1 MADRDLL
8 VEIGTEELPPKALQ
22 GLSEAFRNG
31 IVAGLDRAELTH
43 GEVRAFATPR
53 RLAVLVHQVAERQA
67 DKALE
72 RRGPALR
79 AAYDAEGR
87 PTQAALGFARSCGV
101 DLAEVERIET
111 DKGSWLVHRSTQVG
125 APAVSLFAG
134 IAEEALARLPIPK
147 RMRWGDG
154 EVEFVR
160 PVHWVVMLFGGD
172 VVPAEVLGVRAG
184 RESRG
189 HRFHHPGPVTLSSPG
204 EYAERLETPGQVVV
218 DFEARRERIR
228 QQVEAIAT
236 DLGGRAVIDEAL
248 LSEVASLVE
257 WPVALA
263 GGFDARFLE
272 VPAEALIATMKGN
285 QRYFHLV
292 DGNGHLLPHFIAVA
306 NVESRDPGAV
316 RAGNER
322 VVRPRLA
329 DADFFWKKDR
339 ASPLANRAEAL
350 GRVVFQQRLGTL
362 LDRTRRITRVA
373 GDIAQELG
381 ADPTLAERA
390 AALSKC
396 DLVTEM
402 VGEFP
407 ELQGVMGRHYALHD
421 GEHPEVATAID
432 EQYLPRFAG
441 DGLPATTTGQ
451 IISLADKL
459 DTLTGIFGIGQSPT
473 GDRDPFGLR
482 RAALGVVRILIER
495 GLDLDLRELLLLS
508 ARAYGLFEAEPIA
521 EQVLEFAMERLRAY
535 YLDAG
540 VAPDTFEAVL
550 ARRPTRPVDFDRR
563 VRGVGAFRRLPEAAS
578 LAAANKRIHNILRQA
593 DEAPEGGAD
602 PTLLEAPA
610 ERELARV
617 VATMAREVQPL
628 LTAGEY
634 PEALT
639 RLAGLRESVD
649 RFFEEVM
656 VMVDDERVRRN
667 RLALLA
673 EVNGLFLRAAD
684 ISRLQA

>member
-1 MADRDLL
+1 MASRDLL
-8 VEIGTEELPPKALQ
+8 VEIGTEELPPKALRS
-22 GLSEAFRNG
+22 LSDAFLAG
-31 IVAGLDRAELTH
+31 VVAGLDRAELSH
-43 GEVRAFATPR
+43 GEARPYATPR
-53 RLAVLVHQVAERQA
+53 RLAVLVREVAERQP
-67 DKALE
+67 DKAVE
-72 RRGPALR
+72 RRGPAVR
-79 AAYDAEGR
+79 AAFDAEGR

-101 DLAEVERIET
+101 DIAAVERLET

-125 APAVSLFAG
+125 APAQDLFPT
-134 IAEEALARLPIPK
+134 IVEEALARLPIPK
-147 RMRWGDG
+147 RMRWGDLD
-154 EVEFVR
+154 VEFVR
-160 PVHWVVMLFGGD
+160 PVHWVVMLFGEE
-172 VVPAEVLGVRAG
+172 VVPARILGVPAG

-189 HRFHHPGPVTLSSPG
+189 HRFHHPGPVSMASPA
-204 EYAERLETPGQVVV
+204 EYADRLESVGRVLA
-218 DFEARRERIR
+218 DFDVRRERIR
-228 QQVEAIAT
+228 RQVEAIAG

-248 LSEVASLVE
+248 LDEVASLVE

-263 GGFDARFLE
+263 GGFEPRFLQ

-292 DGNGHLLPHFIAVA
+292 DADGRLLPHFIAVA
-306 NVESRDPGAV
+306 NVESLDLAAV

-339 ASPLANRAEAL
+339 ATPLASRAEILA
-350 GRVVFQQRLGTL
+350 GVVFQQRLGTL
-362 LDRTRRITRVA
+362 LDRSGRIGRVA
-373 GDIAQELG
+373 HGIAHDLG
-381 ADPTLAERA
+381 VDPRLAERA
-390 AALSKC
+390 AELCKC
-396 DLVTEM
+396 DLVSEM

-421 GEHPEVATAID
+421 GEPPEVAAAID
-432 EQYLPRFAG
+432 EQYMPRFSG
-441 DGLPATTTGQ
+441 DALPATTTGQ
-451 IISLADKL
+451 ILSLADKL

-482 RAALGVVRILIER
+482 RAAVGVVRIMIER
-495 GLDLDLRELLLLS
+495 GLDLDLRDLLLLA
-508 ARAYGLFEAEPIA
+508 ARTYDLFDPEPVA
-521 EQVLEFAMERLRAY
+521 EQVLDFAMERLRAY

-540 VAPDTFEAVL
+540 VAPDTFDAVL

-593 DEAPEGGAD
+593 GGPPEGG
-602 PTLLEAPA
+602 PEPWLLEAPA
-610 ERELARV
+610 ERALAEAV
-617 VATMAREVQPL
+617 GAMGREVEPL
-628 LTAGEY
+628 LAAGAY

-649 RFFEEVM
+649 RFFDEVM

-673 EVNGLFLRAAD
+673 EVSGLFLRTAD

>member
-8 VEIGTEELPPKALQ
+8 IEIGTEELPPKALH
-22 GLSEAFRNG
+22 GLAEAFRTG
-31 IVAGLDRAELTH
+31 VLAGLDRAELTH
-43 GEVRAFATPR
+43 GEVREFATPR
-53 RLAVLVHQVAERQA
+53 RLAVLVRQVADRQA
-67 DKALE
+67 DKAVE

-101 DLAEVERIET
+101 DIAEVERLET

-160 PVHWVVMLFGGD
+160 PVHWVVMLFGAV
-172 VVPAEVLGVRAG
+172 VVPGVVLGVRAG

-204 EYAERLETPGQVVV
+204 EYAERLEAPGRVLV
-218 DFEARRERIR
+218 DFGARRERIR
-228 QQVEAIAT
+228 RQVEAIAA

-292 DGNGHLLPHFIAVA
+292 DGNGRLLPHFIAVA
-306 NVESRDPGAV
+306 NVESVDPGAV

-339 ASPLANRAEAL
+339 AVPLASRAETL
-350 GRVVFQQRLGTL
+350 GGVVFQQRLGTL
-362 LDRTRRITRVA
+362 LDRTRRIARVA
-373 GDIAQELG
+373 GGIARALG
-381 ADPTLAERA
+381 LDPALAERA

-421 GEHPEVATAID
+421 GEHPEVASAID

-441 DGLPATTTGQ
+441 DALPATPTGQ
-451 IISLADKL
+451 VLSLADKL

-482 RAALGVVRILIER
+482 RAALGVVRTLIER
-495 GLDLDLRELLLLS
+495 GLDLDLRELLVLS
-508 ARAYGLFEAEPIA
+508 ARTYDLFEAEPVA

-593 DEAPEGGAD
+593 GEAPEGGAD
-602 PTLLEAPA
+602 PALLESPA
-610 ERELARV
+610 ERELAEV

-628 LTAGEY
+628 LAAGEY

-649 RFFEEVM
+649 RFFDEVM

-684 ISRLQA
+684 VSRLQA